1 MRHTVCG
8 NEHEYLK
15 LLTNA
20 QIINY
25 LKTHDKFDDFKELI
39 LRENKS
45 INHQV
50 KEESNFNQIVG
61 SSFSLKKVLSQVNMV
76 ADTEATVL
84 IRGETG
90 TGKELIA
97 QAIHKNSS
105 RRDGP
110 LVKVNC
116 PAIPTGL
123 LESELYGHEKGAFT
137 GALHKKIG
145 KFELAHSGTIF
156 LDELGELPL
165 DAQAKLLR
173 VLQEKEFER
182 VGGTE
187 TIRVDLR
194 VIAATNRDL
203 EAQIEEGKFRRD
215 LYYRLNVFP
224 IAVPSLSERI
234 EDVPLLAKYFTHKYA
249 RILGKDIK
257 SISDEAMNR
266 LKSYRWPGNIRE
278 LENIIERALILSHGE
293 EVELEKEHFGRL
305 FESPSKHSGDMRLEH
320 IERSHITN
328 ILDQTRWRINGE
340 RGAAKIL
347 GINPNTLRSR
357 MVKLGIKKKLIGAG

>member
-1 MRHTVCG
+1 MRHKVSS

-15 LLTNA
+15 SFTNA

-39 LRENKS
+39 LRENKPL
-45 INHQV
+45 NHYV
-50 KEESNFNQIVG
+50 KEESNFNEIVG
-61 SSFSLKKVLSQVNMV
+61 SSYSLKKVLSKVNMV
-76 ADTEATVL
+76 ADTEAAVL
-84 IRGETG
+84 IRGDTG

-105 RRDGP
+105 RRDRP

-123 LESELYGHEKGAFT
+123 LESEVFGHEKGAFT

-145 KFELAHSGTIF
+145 KFELAHNGTIF
-156 LDELGELPL
+156 LDELGDLPL

-173 VLQEKEFER
+173 VLQEMEFER

-187 TIRVDLR
+187 TIRVDVR

-203 EAQIEEGKFRRD
+203 EALVKEEKFRRD

-224 IAVPSLSERI
+224 ITVPSLSERI
-234 EDVPLLAKYFTHKYA
+234 EDIPLLATYFTQKYA
-249 RILGKDIK
+249 RRLSKDIK
-257 SISDEAMNR
+257 SISDETINR

-278 LENIIERALILSHGE
+278 LENIIERAIILSNGE
-293 EVELEKEHFGRL
+293 ELEIEKEHFGASS
-305 FESPSKHSGDMRLEH
+305 EAITTKDGSHVKLED
-320 IERSHITN
+320 IERNHIISILNKTN
-328 ILDQTRWRINGE
+328 WRVYGE
-340 RGAAKIL
+340 KGAAKIL
-347 GINPNTLRSR
+347 GINHNTLRSR
-357 MVKLGIKKKLIGAG
+357 MVKLGIKRY